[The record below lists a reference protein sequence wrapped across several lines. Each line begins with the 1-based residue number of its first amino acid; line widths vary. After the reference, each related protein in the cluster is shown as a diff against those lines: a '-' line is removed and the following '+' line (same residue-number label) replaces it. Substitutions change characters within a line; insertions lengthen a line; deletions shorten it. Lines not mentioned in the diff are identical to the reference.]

1 MGVCEIEEV
10 TNVYGGMDGWD
21 GGWLRVWCVLGKV
34 FWVMCIVV
42 VWRCDCGFVI
52 ILVF

>member
-10 TNVYGGMDGWD
+10 TNVYGGMDGWG
-21 GGWLRVWCVLGKV
+21 GGWLSLDYVLGNV
-34 FWVMCIVV
+34 LWVMCVGV
-42 VWRCDCGFVI
+42 VWRCDYGFVI